1 MDRNPFFQAYPKLN
15 RSFML
20 SARNSIQPDM
30 NVEKFSKFLF
40 RDRVF
45 CDKTSS
51 GLKGAVSGCSTPV
64 HPKWL
69 LLLRLRK

>member
-1 MDRNPFFQAYPKLN
+1 
-15 RSFML
+15 ML

-30 NVEKFSKFLF
+30 NVVKFSKFLF

-51 GLKGAVSGCSTPV
+51 GLKGAVSACSIPV

-69 LLLRLRK
+69 LLLRLRKYGNHINMYYICHIRT